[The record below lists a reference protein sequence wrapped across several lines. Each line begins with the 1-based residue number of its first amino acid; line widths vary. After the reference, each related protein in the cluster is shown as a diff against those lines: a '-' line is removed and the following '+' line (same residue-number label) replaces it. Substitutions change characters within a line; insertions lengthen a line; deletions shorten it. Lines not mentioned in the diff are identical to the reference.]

1 MDIHLLR
8 PSIWGTSTNYK
19 IKEMMLDF
27 IFKYLDKVYFDIGDH
42 NFRSRKAIEKLGAKL
57 VLDNGD
63 GMVVYFLNKNTYHNS

>member
-1 MDIHLLR
+1 MIDY
-8 PSIWGTSTNYK
+8 S
-19 IKEMMLDF
+19 
-27 IFKYLDKVYFDIGDH
+27 FKYLSKIYFDIGNT